1 MYSVDL
7 SKIKIKDFAKL
18 LKSIDLLPGRRILL
32 NGLDEIIL
40 LFEKNNCVNL
50 ADIQK
55 LLKNKNNYEELSK
68 NFKTSED
75 YLVVLNREVNSY
87 INKPI
92 KLEEIAVIS
101 KKIVNQ
107 LNQSGIKTTKDIY
120 EICIIQKN
128 RKSIIEET
136 GITSVELNEIISLSD
151 LLRINGVGPAYAMIL
166 FNIGIKSVKDYFKT
180 ESIEIL
186 EKFQN
191 ENKGNKYTKA
201 NLGIKDVEYCKRFC
215 MYLDQEI

>member
-7 SKIKIKDFAKL
+7 TKIKIKDFVKL
-18 LKSIDLLPGRRILL
+18 LKSIDLLPGRKTLL

-55 LLKNKNNYEELSK
+55 LLKNKNAYEELSK
-68 NFKTSED
+68 KYKTSEE
-75 YLVVLNREVNSY
+75 YLTVLNREINSY

-92 KLEEIAVIS
+92 KLEEISIIS
-101 KKIVNQ
+101 KKTLTK
-107 LNQSGIKTTKDIY
+107 LNQISIKTTKDIY
-120 EICIIQKN
+120 EICIIQKDC
-128 RKSIIEET
+128 KSIMEKT
-136 GITSVELNEIISLSD
+136 GISINEMDQLLSLTD

-166 FNIGIKSVKDYFKT
+166 FNIGIKSVKDYFETDSK
-180 ESIEIL
+180 EIL

-215 MYLDQEI
+215 KYLDQEI